1 MWKTPSRE
9 PSLQEPDLFL
19 GEFQHTIDDKGRLAI
34 PAKFRPLLS
43 DGLVITRGLEKCLY
57 VWTLD
62 EWRELSQKLGQLPMM
77 QSDARRVARH
87 FFSGAVDTRLDKLG
101 RAVIA
106 QFLREY
112 AGLSDEVVVLGV
124 HTRIE
129 IWAKD
134 GWDSERA
141 IAEEQSATLAEH
153 LAGLGI

>member
-1 MWKTPSRE
+1 M
-9 PSLQEPDLFL
+9 FL

-34 PAKFRPLLS
+34 PAKFRSSLN
-43 DGLVITRGLEKCLY
+43 DGLVITRGLDKCLY

-62 EWRELSQKLGQLPMM
+62 QWHELSQKLAQLPMM

-87 FFSGAVDTRLDKLG
+87 FFSGAVDTKLDKLG
-101 RAVIA
+101 RAVLP

-129 IWAKD
+129 IWAKSE
-134 GWDSERA
+134 WDSERE